1 MQLKLISISILVFA
15 LGLIPLVACTNS
27 GSVSNK
33 NTVSDSSEIIEE
45 NDKPISEMTEE
56 ELLNSKEF
64 KTKMR
69 ELAPIY
75 AKQKVQ
81 FKMLCSEWTACKSNK
96 ERRKFIADHE
106 YEVGLEFDVDIS
118 TISKAENLFV
128 THPEEFMKAM
138 ELKLKARAARELADE
153 NYQKAYELRYSE

>member
-1 MQLKLISISILVFA
+1 
-15 LGLIPLVACTNS
+15 
-27 GSVSNK
+27 
-33 NTVSDSSEIIEE
+33 
-45 NDKPISEMTEE
+45 MTEE

-138 ELKLKARAARELADE
+138 ELKLKARAARELANE

>member
-1 MQLKLISISILVFA
+1 MQLKLISISILVFGM
-15 LGLIPLVACTNS
+15 GLISLVACTNS
-27 GSVSNK
+27 GGVSNK
-33 NTVSDSSEIIEE
+33 NTVSDSSEITEE
-45 NDKPISEMTEE
+45 NDKPISEMTKE

-64 KTKMR
+64 RAKMR

-81 FKMLCSEWTACKSNK
+81 FKMLCSEWAACKSNK
-96 ERRKFIADHE
+96 DRRQFIADHE

-138 ELKLKARAARELADE
+138 ELKLKARAARELAEE